1 MHKGSLFYIHA
12 SICFCSS
19 FFLNWSIIA
28 LQHCLSFCCVTVNQL
43 YVYIHPPD
51 CWPSLLHYTLSH
63 PSRLLLSP
71 EICVT
76 LPFLSGCVHCR
87 YELSQPGFPFG
98 CRGPSPSFLTFRF
111 PAFPEISMVWGQRRG
126 SYKATHS
133 DRVLVVSLVFIFTG
147 GTRGSGD
154 TSLHGAVLGWEQ
166 PLTCSYFS
174 HIFHF
179 HAVCLCLCGTRRCY
193 NHLYL
198 SGLSQLCLALE

>member
-1 MHKGSLFYIHA
+1 MYTYIPQTADPPFYITPCLTHLGYYWALRFA
-12 SICFCSS
+12 S
-19 FFLNWSIIA
+19 
-28 LQHCLSFCCVTVNQL
+28 
-43 YVYIHPPD
+43 
-51 CWPSLLHYTLSH
+51 PSLPYPAVSTAGMNS
-63 PSRLLLSP
+63 
-71 EICVT
+71 
-76 LPFLSGCVHCR
+76 
-87 YELSQPGFPFG
+87 LSQDSHVG